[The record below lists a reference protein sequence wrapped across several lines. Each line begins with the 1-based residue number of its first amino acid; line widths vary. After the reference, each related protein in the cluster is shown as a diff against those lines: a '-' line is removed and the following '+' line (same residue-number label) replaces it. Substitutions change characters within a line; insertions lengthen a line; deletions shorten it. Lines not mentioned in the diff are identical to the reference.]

1 MTWKAL
7 RYACILIKLTT
18 YTNQKQ
24 TNCQD
29 FSFWQRI
36 ARIFVEE
43 ILFIVISARK
53 PLHNEQITVKDWNET
68 MILFLCRF
76 FFQIFVKR
84 IEDWIVN
91 VHIPLYVSQKTNLAV
106 LQIFLRRN
114 CSLKSWLK
122 MTLSKKSLHQLLAKT
137 TCMFSVDEI

>member
-7 RYACILIKLTT
+7 RYACVLIKLTT

-91 VHIPLYVSQKTNLAV
+91 VHIPLYMSQKTNLAV
-106 LQIFLRRN
+106 LQIF
-114 CSLKSWLK
+114 
-122 MTLSKKSLHQLLAKT
+122 
-137 TCMFSVDEI
+137 